1 MMIQYKIIIVLLVHW
16 IADFICQS
24 DYMARNKSS
33 SNKALGLH
41 ILVYT
46 WVMTVLGLKFAIVNG
61 LIHFVV
67 DFITSRIT
75 KKLWAKQDVHN
86 FFVVIGLDQLIH
98 TVTLILTIGLSTL

>member
-1 MMIQYKIIIVLLVHW
+1 MKLLIFVLIGHW

-41 ILVYT
+41 ILAYT
-46 WVMTVLGLKFAIVNG
+46 LVMSVFGIKFALVNG
-61 LIHFVV
+61 AIHFVV
-67 DFITSRIT
+67 DYMTSRIT

-86 FFVVIGLDQLIH
+86 FFVVIGFDQLIH
-98 TVTLILTIGLSTL
+98 TVTLLLTIGLI